1 MHIKYI
7 INHNTR
13 NTADK
18 MQLYRMTYV
27 VTKTVYI
34 TTLI

>member
-7 INHNTR
+7 INHSTSNTVD
-13 NTADK
+13 N

-27 VTKTVYI
+27 VTKTACI